1 MNRLNAN
8 IYLTLVAILFP
19 IIGISQQLTIV
30 GEPNPVC
37 KDEIVTFTATASN
50 VLGTIQWHALYKN
63 DVEIERDSIS
73 ELNKTYT
80 IVADTSAVYIAKMN
94 YTHGFV
100 KGEIQSNP
108 ISLIVN
114 QPTSSTYNI
123 SACDSYLWHG
133 DEYNI
138 SGTYYFDTIN
148 ADGCKHT
155 DSLYLTVFNSSES
168 YDTITECDHYNWHG
182 FVYNQSGDYIFDTI
196 NVYGCDSTMHLNLT
210 INTMSDFVLIGD
222 DFTCDNSESLYT
234 ITPEDNETYAYQW
247 EILGGTILGADST
260 ATIVVRWDKT
270 DVENKVSASVTNK
283 NTGCSTSAEKTVLIQ
298 SFVNENLN
306 RIVAK
311 KNSQNIPYILIYPN
325 PSNDYHYQWYKNGE
339 ALEGENGQYLYLHDN
354 TSSEIDSIYRVYV
367 GYFSDDNSIVCGKY
381 SDYYVNNYASE
392 TDMFTISPNPINNS
406 ENLNV
411 YMDNQ
416 YNYSWVNIY
425 SAAGNLVFKGE
436 INGNPFIIHA
446 DFSKGLYV
454 IELIDNQ
461 GAKYYEKVIIK

>member
-1 MNRLNAN
+1 MNKVKTQIL
-8 IYLTLVAILFP
+8 LTLVVILFP
-19 IIGISQQLTIV
+19 IIGTSQNLTLEPDNTAVCQGDTVHFTASTHNIHGGISQYTLFKNGNIV
-30 GEPNPVC
+30 DEIPTNLSTVVFTVIVDNTATYQAKVEYGLQTKQEVYSNPV
-37 KDEIVTFTATASN
+37 
-50 VLGTIQWHALYKN
+50 
-63 DVEIERDSIS
+63 
-73 ELNKTYT
+73 EL
-80 IVADTSAVYIAKMN
+80 V
-94 YTHGFV
+94 
-100 KGEIQSNP
+100 
-108 ISLIVN
+108 VN

-123 SACDSYLWHG
+123 STCDSYLWHG
-133 DEYNI
+133 NIYNE
-138 SGTYYFDTIN
+138 SGIYEFDTIN
-148 ADGCKHT
+148 ANGCKHI
-155 DSLYLTVFNSSES
+155 DSLYLTLLSSSES
-168 YDTITECDHYNWHG
+168 YDTITECDYYNWHG
-182 FVYNQSGDYIFDTI
+182 FVYDQSGDYIFDTI
-196 NVYGCDSTMHLNLT
+196 NVLGCDSTMHLNLT
-210 INTMSDFVLIGD
+210 INTMSDILLIGD

-234 ITPEDNETYAYQW
+234 ITPEDNETYDYQW

-260 ATIVVRWDKT
+260 ATVVVRWDKT

-298 SFVNENLN
+298 SFVNEHLN

-325 PSNDYHYQWYKNGE
+325 PSNDYRYQWYKNGE
-339 ALEGENGQYLYLHDN
+339 PLEGENGQYLYLHDN
-354 TSSEIDSIYRVYV
+354 ASTDIDSIYRVYV
-367 GYFSDDNSIVCGKY
+367 GYFSDGNSIVCGKY
-381 SDYYVNNYASE
+381 SDYYVNNYTSE